1 MPVSLVQKDSI
12 GIITVDNPATLN
24 ALSEEILKALDT
36 QICSVCE
43 DASIRV
49 VIITGV
55 GKSFVAGAD
64 ISSMVNMTSDEAEA
78 FANLGSN
85 IFRKIEKS
93 DKVFIAAINGY
104 ALGGGCELALACDLR
119 VASKNA
125 KFGLPEVSL
134 GVFPGF
140 SGIRRLVDIV
150 GEAKTKELVFTGKRI
165 SASNALDMQ
174 LVNMVV
180 EEELLYDEAQSL
192 AMQIVSNSYNAIS
205 KAKRAINLL
214 SGSSEQVIKN
224 HCSLFAECFLHPDQ
238 KEGMRAF
245 LEKRKPIF

>member
-12 GIITVDNPATLN
+12 GIITIDNPATLN
-24 ALSEEILKALDT
+24 ALSETILKALDT

-43 DASIRV
+43 DESIRV

-64 ISSMVNMTSDEAEA
+64 ISSMVNMTSDEAED

-93 DKVFIAAINGY
+93 DKIFIAAINGY
-104 ALGGGCELALACDLR
+104 ALGGGCELALACDIR
-119 VASKNA
+119 IASDKA

-140 SGIRRLVDIV
+140 SGIRRMRDIV
-150 GEAKTKELVFTGKRI
+150 GEAKTKELVFTGRMI
-165 SASNALDMQ
+165 SAEEACNIN
-174 LVNMVV
+174 LVNNIVPP
-180 EEELLYDEAQSL
+180 EALNDEVIALADTIVNNSFNAVAQ
-192 AMQIVSNSYNAIS
+192 
-205 KAKRAINLL
+205 AKKAINSLPY
-214 SGSSEQVIKN
+214 SVEDVIKC
-224 HCSLFAECFLHPDQ
+224 HSALFAGCFSHPDQ
-238 KEGMRAF
+238 KEGMTAF
-245 LEKRKPIF
+245 LEKRKPMF